1 MMNIKIFFKKL
12 IAVGTLSAAALTFAA
27 CGGSNASVAGAWE
40 TDDGHTVVFEE
51 NGEISGTGM
60 YSGSAKYKVNGNK
73 ITMYLE
79 QDGEKMEIEGTIS
92 GDAIVFKGD
101 TGTATMYKK

>member
-1 MMNIKIFFKKL
+1 
-12 IAVGTLSAAALTFAA
+12 
-27 CGGSNASVAGAWE
+27 
-40 TDDGHTVVFEE
+40 
-51 NGEISGTGM
+51 M
-60 YSGSAKYKVNGNK
+60 YSGSARYKVNGNK